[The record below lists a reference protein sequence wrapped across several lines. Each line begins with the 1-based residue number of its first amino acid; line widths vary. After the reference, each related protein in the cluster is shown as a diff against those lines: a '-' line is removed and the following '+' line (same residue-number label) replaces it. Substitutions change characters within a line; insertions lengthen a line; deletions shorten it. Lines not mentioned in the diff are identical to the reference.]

1 MPRVIVAPSVLAADM
16 GNLNEECKRM
26 MDAGADWLHM
36 DVMDGHFVP
45 NLVLGAPPLSSVHK
59 AVPGIFM
66 DCHMMVTEP
75 GRWIKD
81 IAEAGGASYTFH
93 LEATYDPLDIVRKI
107 KAAGMRAAVAI
118 NPGTPTSEI
127 SNELGESVDMIL
139 VMTVWPGYGGQKF
152 MRECMP
158 KVAELR
164 ARFPD
169 LDIEVDGG
177 VGPKTIDHCANA
189 GANVLVAGTA
199 IFNAEEPKEVVS
211 FLRQRCEEA
220 QERIKAEREQ
230 ILFDPN
236 SALEDEEGED
246 LVALEG
252 RRSRA
257 MTPLSHPR
265 AYIRNLALRRDS
277 TTSNDARMIKSGYG
291 VPSPSVSR
299 RGSENAPPV
308 LAQFNGA
315 VGMTPMDH
323 EHDK

>member
-1 MPRVIVAPSVLAADM
+1 
-16 GNLNEECKRM
+16 
-26 MDAGADWLHM
+26 
-36 DVMDGHFVP
+36 
-45 NLVLGAPPLSSVHK
+45 
-59 AVPGIFM
+59 M

-75 GRWIKD
+75 SRWVKD
-81 IAEAGGASYTFH
+81 IAEAGGSSYTFH
-93 LEATYDPLDIVRKI
+93 LEAAYDPLEVVRRI
-107 KAAGMRAAVAI
+107 KAEKMRAAIAI

-127 SNELGESVDMIL
+127 SNELGNAVDMIL

-152 MRECMP
+152 MKECMP

-177 VGPKTIDHCANA
+177 VGPNTIDRCADA

-199 IFNAEEPKEVVS
+199 IFHAESPKEVIQ

-220 QERIKAEREQ
+220 QTRIQAEREQ

-236 SALEDEEGED
+236 CAIDDEEGED
-246 LVALEG
+246 LTELEG
-252 RRSRA
+252 KRSRA

-265 AYIRNLALRRDS
+265 AYIRNLALRKDS
-277 TTSNDARMIKSGYG
+277 LSSFADMDIKDGKKIHKTGYG

-299 RGSENAPPV
+299 RPSENVPPE
-308 LAQFNGA
+308 AAFNGA
-315 VGMTPMDH
+315 IGMTPMNPDH
-323 EHDK
+323 EDH